1 MFRVCVYFIAWLR
14 PSLNYNRLR
23 VQMQLIVWTLSMNY
37 DRKEKSNSGSFFIWC
52 RHFQTIFLG
61 LPKSILFFAW
71 IKAKEKWRHWTADVN
86 EGVIPTRSNRM
97 KFRLDTDEVSV
108 KRVMFSKSII
118 HLLSERNTKEI
129 KRDINI
135 VKLNILNFQNVVILQ
150 TAGVHKNTQTSLI
163 YTLLNQKPSSV

>member
-1 MFRVCVYFIAWLR
+1 
-14 PSLNYNRLR
+14 
-23 VQMQLIVWTLSMNY
+23 
-37 DRKEKSNSGSFFIWC
+37 
-52 RHFQTIFLG
+52 
-61 LPKSILFFAW
+61 
-71 IKAKEKWRHWTADVN
+71 
-86 EGVIPTRSNRM
+86 M

-118 HLLSERNTKEI
+118 HLLSEHNTKEI

>member
-1 MFRVCVYFIAWLR
+1 
-14 PSLNYNRLR
+14 
-23 VQMQLIVWTLSMNY
+23 
-37 DRKEKSNSGSFFIWC
+37 
-52 RHFQTIFLG
+52 
-61 LPKSILFFAW
+61 
-71 IKAKEKWRHWTADVN
+71 
-86 EGVIPTRSNRM
+86 M

-135 VKLNILNFQNVVILQ
+135 IKLNILNFQNVVILQ

-163 YTLLNQKPSSV
+163 YTLLNQKLSSV